1 MIKTKTLVLSTILLL
16 SPLPTFAADTWQKL
30 EFPTAIKTTQTIT
43 AKPSGWEASIGEN
56 EHQVVG
62 VTVYDGHPDQ
72 QASLVPNIKT
82 NKKDLQTTASWQF
95 SANSEI
101 WMGVSFTNT
110 AAVLYKK
117 LPEKI
122 TELRVKYDEKGFIQG
137 LPIIMNIDYR

>member
-72 QASLVPNIKT
+72 QASLKRIKRIY
-82 NKKDLQTTASWQF
+82 KQPPV
-95 SANSEI
+95 
-101 WMGVSFTNT
+101 GSFLLI
-110 AAVLYKK
+110 A
-117 LPEKI
+117 
-122 TELRVKYDEKGFIQG
+122 RFGWGFL
-137 LPIIMNIDYR
+137 LPIQRRCCIKNYLRK